1 MKNIYLTILLLC
13 LIAVTG
19 NAQMHYSLTGGTNT
33 FTPISGTVPFLM
45 AGGSGS
51 DPLADEGY
59 VNNIPIGFSFNY
71 NGAAS
76 YTEVSISTNGFI
88 SFQELSDSYV
98 LNNLTSGAAG
108 ERPIVAPL
116 WDDINLQSTANLTY
130 TTTGSSPNRVF
141 TVQWLNA
148 RWGFGASA
156 AAMSFQVKL
165 YETSNWIEFIYRQ
178 ESGSANSPSAS
189 IGLAATSTGSYNFIS
204 LMNVAASPAATM
216 TSEVATLANKPANNQ
231 SYLFKAGVLPVSIAS
246 VSVSKNNS
254 NNIVSWQTANE
265 TNNAGF
271 DVERSA
277 DGRNFSRIL
286 FVDTKATN
294 GNSNGTLSYTA
305 SDSKP
310 LDGTNYYRLKQ
321 VDKNGSINYSSIVS
335 IKNSSTDAWG
345 SLLLYP
351 NPVKDKLVVQLNS
364 KQTNGVTVAIYNAVG
379 NRVMLNSYAATAGAT
394 QIGADVSML
403 PAGTYTVRVTNNK
416 NDQPLIKTFVK

>member
-1 MKNIYLTILLLC
+1 
-13 LIAVTG
+13 
-19 NAQMHYSLTGGTNT
+19 MHYSITSGTNT
-33 FTPISGTVPFLM
+33 FTQIAGTVPFLM

-76 YTEVSISTNGFI
+76 YTEISISTNGFI

-165 YETSNWIEFIYRQ
+165 YETSNWIEFNYRQ
-178 ESGSANSPSAS
+178 ESGAANSPSAS

-216 TSEVATLANKPANNQ
+216 TAEIATLASKPASNQ
-231 SYLFKAGVLPVSIAS
+231 SYIFKSGVLPVNISS
-246 VSVSKNNS
+246 VNVIKS
-254 NNIVSWQTANE
+254 NGAHIVSWQTVNE

-271 DVERSA
+271 DVERSI
-277 DGRNFSRIL
+277 DGKNFSRIL
-286 FVDTKATN
+286 FVDSKASN
-294 GNSNGTLSYTA
+294 GNSNGSLNYSA

-310 LDGTNYYRLKQ
+310 LDGINYYRLKQ
-321 VDKNGSINYSSIVS
+321 IDKGGSINYSSIVS
-335 IKNSSTDAWG
+335 IKNNSTDAWA

-351 NPVKDKLVVQLNS
+351 NPVKNKLVVQLNS
-364 KQTNGVTVAIYNAVG
+364 KQTNGVTVAIFNAVG
-379 NRVMLNSYAATAGAT
+379 NQVMLSSYAIAEGST
-394 QIGADVSML
+394 QLNTDVTML
-403 PAGTYTVRVTNNK
+403 PAGFYTVRVTNNK